1 MLFPFYLVNLA
12 TWITIIFLNFLFIGP
27 LRFYIMEQAR
37 TVGGLN
43 FLTILGVEV
52 VAVVVALVVVLI

>member
-1 MLFPFYLVNLA
+1 MFGLQEGHLVMLLLTSMIGEMLRMLFVN
-12 TWITIIFLNFLFIGP
+12 W
-27 LRFYIMEQAR
+27 MAR

-52 VAVVVALVVVLI
+52 VAVVAALVVVLI